1 MNPAATH
8 QLELGRANLERVRT
22 YFREHLCAT
31 NRECAQA
38 LGLGVMAVGRHVK
51 TIRDE
56 WLAPASRIMCNPIYC
71 TDPDCPHD
79 HSYP

>member
-22 YFREHLCAT
+22 YFNEHLCAT
-31 NRECAQA
+31 NQECARA

-56 WLAPASRIMCNPIYC
+56 WLNAA
-71 TDPDCPHD
+71 
-79 HSYP
+79 

>member
-38 LGLGVMAVGRHVK
+38 LGLGVMAVGRHVA
-51 TIRDE
+51 TIRAE
-56 WLAPASRIMCNPIYC
+56 WLNPA
-71 TDPDCPHD
+71 
-79 HSYP
+79 